1 MLEDIGGGDA
11 SRRGASNTHR
21 WRFRWMSAG
30 SGRIEVRYERLWERS
45 GAPAKIFTLKVSVR
59 P

>member
-11 SRRGASNTHR
+11 SRRGGSNTHR
-21 WRFRWMSAG
+21 WRFRCVSAG
-30 SGRIEVRYERLWERS
+30 SGRIELRYERPWERS
-45 GAPAKIFTLKVSVR
+45 GAPAKIFTLKVSVL